1 MNKAAHNGLQV
12 SHTFVPP
19 SLLPTPLPTVF
30 LPEAP
35 LFRHRQPPS
44 AGAMNALRLTFTL
57 LVLLWALPQELRGQ
71 SLAEAARKER
81 NRRARL
87 PGAAV
92 TYTNE
97 ALHAQAGR
105 FGVSS
110 SDRATPATS
119 RRRPSRSAAPSGP
132 TREEID
138 WSRRFLQVK
147 ARLAAAEQ
155 RHQALRIK
163 RDDLNLKLQG
173 DPFRQTTVTD
183 PAHVYAPLIAQ
194 AKRQLEQSRQVLS
207 GARQELAGLR
217 ERLRQSGRPR
227 SWEDSRAALAPGLVG
242 AATDEAEGPLL
253 RDRAWWQRQL
263 SRLDQRFRSRI
274 APLEIERFQLVH
286 RRMPQEGE
294 SLDID
299 STPGLGLP
307 PGVADI
313 NRRIRRL
320 KSRRTEEKRALVERA
335 LRSGALPGWFR

>member
-12 SHTFVPP
+12 SDTFVPP
-19 SLLPTPLPTVF
+19 SLIPTHLPTVF

-35 LFRHRQPPS
+35 LFQHRQPPS

-92 TYTNE
+92 TYTSE

-105 FGVSS
+105 LGVSS

-132 TREEID
+132 TREELG

-147 ARLAAAEQ
+147 ARLAGAEQ
-155 RHQALRIK
+155 RHQALRA
-163 RDDLNLKLQG
+163 RLDDLNLKLQG

-194 AKRQLEQSRQVLS
+194 AKRRLEQSRQVLS
-207 GARQELAGLR
+207 SARQELAGLR
-217 ERLRQSGRPR
+217 ERLRQSGKPR
-227 SWEDSRAALAPGLVG
+227 SWEDSRTALAPGLVG
-242 AATDEAEGPLL
+242 AATDGADGPLL
-253 RDRAWWQRQL
+253 RDRVWWQRQL

-294 SLDID
+294 SLEID